1 MGKGRTDW
9 RRQRVL
15 FSELQVDVVLPY
27 VLHMVL
33 CIMGISQ
40 EKPRDGSYIYTV
52 RKCKS
57 PLGSA
62 GKERP
67 FFNRKAI
74 QHKPH
79 SNSASKGEAKL
90 ITEQN

>member
-1 MGKGRTDW
+1 
-9 RRQRVL
+9 
-15 FSELQVDVVLPY
+15 
-27 VLHMVL
+27 MVL

-57 PLGSA
+57 PLGS
-62 GKERP
+62 GGKKERP

>member
-1 MGKGRTDW
+1 
-9 RRQRVL
+9 
-15 FSELQVDVVLPY
+15 
-27 VLHMVL
+27 MVL

-40 EKPRDGSYIYTV
+40 EKPRDGPYIYTT

-57 PLGSA
+57 SLGSG
-62 GKERP
+62 GKEERP

-79 SNSASKGEAKL
+79 CNSAFKGEAKL

>member
-1 MGKGRTDW
+1 M
-9 RRQRVL
+9 
-15 FSELQVDVVLPY
+15 QVDAVLPY

-40 EKPRDGSYIYTV
+40 EKPRDGPFIYST

-57 PLGSA
+57 PVGS
-62 GKERP
+62 GEKKERP

-74 QHKPH
+74 QQKPH

-90 ITEQN
+90 IIGQN